1 MEKGGGS
8 QLSVF
13 QCFIVFF
20 IWFRVIVN
28 RRYLYKKFWMT
39 NSVRVRFAPSPTG
52 PLHIGGVRTALYN
65 YLYARKHCGQFVL
78 RIEDTDKK
86 RSVDGAEE
94 YIQSCLAW
102 LGIEPDESPIS
113 QGPFGPYRQSER
125 GDLYEKYILK
135 LVNNGLAYYAFD
147 SSEELEG
154 HRLDH
159 EKKGKTF
166 IYSWHN
172 RMKLNNSLVLGEEK
186 TKEKLDSEHP
196 YVIRFLMWDEKGSS
210 IYHCSDSIRGNVA
223 VDCKLLD
230 DKILYKSN
238 GMPTYHFASVVDD
251 HLMEISHVIRGE
263 EWLPSLVL
271 HLKLYDA
278 FSWIPP
284 KFAHLPLIL
293 KPSGKGK
300 LSKRDGDKLGFP
312 VFPIQWEENIMGYK
326 EEGYL
331 PDAVLNFLALLGWND
346 GGENEIFSLE
356 ELVSLFD
363 LKKVHHAG
371 ARFDPEKN
379 KWFNQQHI
387 QRLSLPDFSGLC
399 KAVIENHGFVIND
412 ENKLKSIALMIQ
424 PRVVLTTELWRELKV
439 FFVGPDV
446 YDPKALKKV
455 WKEKTKE
462 LLHAVV
468 DLLSDDKVSLEQLK
482 GDLKR
487 VAENAG
493 LGLGALMGP
502 LRVVIVGSL
511 CGPDLLSIVN
521 TLGVEEVVGRINSA
535 LKSIN

>member
-1 MEKGGGS
+1 MEKGGVS

-424 PRVVLTTELWRELKV
+424 PRVVLTTELWRELKL

>member
-1 MEKGGGS
+1 MEKGVAS

-20 IWFRVIVN
+20 IWFRVIMN

-424 PRVVLTTELWRELKV
+424 PRVVLTTELWRELKL